1 VTLTAV
7 LTRPG
12 GVVDP
17 LRFALEQRGVRS
29 IVQPMIA
36 IEPIPV
42 EDRPL
47 VTLGVGDVCI
57 FISANAAEQ
66 GLANL
71 AAQLKEKDCL
81 ILAVGSATA
90 KAIAAAGFDVSVPS
104 RADSEGLLSLEA
116 LHNVRDRQVVIV
128 KGEGGR
134 GLLAEALKERGAHVV
149 SYVCYRRVPMSLDA
163 GQFCWQLCNCDQLV
177 FQASSGE
184 ILERLTEVLGEGGQP
199 NLLDSDVVVPSSR
212 VAEIARELGWSRVH
226 TASGAGDEAFTEVVA
241 ALLPE
246 EPPSPEEN
254 SVEQGAIDVM
264 SEEKPVS
271 SVQEP
276 AVPTTEPTP
285 APPAP
290 PVGTVPARRSDTLAR
305 SMVTLVLLAML
316 GVAYFAG
323 WQLWPQYQATL
334 AELEQAQARLA
345 VLETAPDTAR
355 ETLRGEMT
363 QQLQALEALSETN
376 LAAAAA
382 RQSQLLAEQAAA
394 SRATAA
400 QVEQLEIR
408 LARLMATDRRVWLA
422 NEAAFLVR
430 LAAQRLQGSPD
441 IAAAEALLRSADNL
455 LRQVDDPRF
464 ATARQALAADI
475 AALASAPA
483 VDAVGIYARFSALID
498 QAMQLQVVTQ
508 APSLPTTDSARPEDG
523 VWARATAGWQA
534 AVQRISSY
542 LIIHS
547 RQDDMAGLM
556 TPDWENLVRQ
566 NLRMTLEQA
575 QIAALS
581 GNQTLYRHAIGRA
594 EQFAGRF
601 TATDPARVAAMSEA
615 LRALAAVDIAPAV
628 PDLVTSRAAIGDA
641 LRRIDGEGIA
651 MPSPD
656 TASGE

>member
-1 VTLTAV
+1 
-7 LTRPG
+7 
-12 GVVDP
+12 
-17 LRFALEQRGVRS
+17 
-29 IVQPMIA
+29 M
-36 IEPIPV
+36 
-42 EDRPL
+42 
-47 VTLGVGDVCI
+47 
-57 FISANAAEQ
+57 
-66 GLANL
+66 
-71 AAQLKEKDCL
+71 
-81 ILAVGSATA
+81 
-90 KAIAAAGFDVSVPS
+90 
-104 RADSEGLLSLEA
+104 
-116 LHNVRDRQVVIV
+116 
-128 KGEGGR
+128 
-134 GLLAEALKERGAHVV
+134 AEALKERGADVV
-149 SYVCYRRVPMSLDA
+149 SYVCYRRVPMALDA

-199 NLLDSDVVVPSSR
+199 NLLDSDVVVPSPR
-212 VAEIARELGWSRVH
+212 VAEIARELGWSRIH

-241 ALLPE
+241 TLVPE
-246 EPPSPEEN
+246 VPPTPEEN
-254 SVEQGAIDVM
+254 SVEQGATDVM

-271 SVQEP
+271 PVQEP
-276 AVPTTEPTP
+276 LVPPTEPTP
-285 APPAP
+285 ATPAP
-290 PVGTVPARRSDTLAR
+290 PVGSTPARRSDALAR

-316 GVAYFAG
+316 GGAYFAG
-323 WQLWPQYQATL
+323 WRLWPQYQATL
-334 AELEQAQARLA
+334 TELEQAQARLA
-345 VLETAPDTAR
+345 VLETAPDTSR
-355 ETLRGEMT
+355 ETLLGEVT
-363 QQLQALEALSETN
+363 EQLQALEALSESN

-430 LAAQRLQGSPD
+430 LAAQRLLGSRD

-464 ATARQALAADI
+464 ANARQALAADI
-475 AALASAPA
+475 ASLAAAPV

-498 QAMQLQVVTQ
+498 QATQLQVVTQ
-508 APSLPTTDSARPEDG
+508 TPSAPTTDPARSDDG
-523 VWARATAGWQA
+523 VWARATAGWQS

-581 GNQTLYRHAIGRA
+581 GNQALYQHAIGRA

-601 TATDPARVAAMSEA
+601 AATDPTRVAAMSEE
-615 LRALAAVDIAPAV
+615 LRSLGSEDIAPVV

-641 LRRIDGEGIA
+641 LRRIDGEGVA